1 MKKNQRIHTP
11 TELVVREQLMKRMG
25 LLFGIRFLREKINCV
40 HVTCT

>member
-1 MKKNQRIHTP
+1 MKKKSENSYP

-25 LLFGIRFLREKINCV
+25 LLYGIRFLREKINCV